1 VRKLTC
7 GSRDAAFPRNPNV
20 DLRASRRIERSRFGG
35 LLRRIMPRRSTD
47 AIAAVCALAAV
58 AVVLV
63 NALAL
68 QRPPHPASRI
78 VETPGAATAP
88 SQAGTILKR
97 TVAAAPAPISAP
109 VPPQRPASA
118 SVHGRA
124 ELVLEIQRELANR
137 GYYDG
142 AVDGVLGP
150 RTDQSIRDFEQ
161 AQGQRITGETSD
173 ALLGQI
179 RRARAKTD
187 ITGSIPPA
195 VESQR
200 SSRVLTVQRIL
211 ARLGY
216 GPVRLN
222 GTHDTTTRASI
233 ERFERDRNLP
243 LSGEITDRLIR
254 ELAAVSGAPLE

>member
-1 VRKLTC
+1 
-7 GSRDAAFPRNPNV
+7 
-20 DLRASRRIERSRFGG
+20 
-35 LLRRIMPRRSTD
+35 MPRRPTD

-58 AVVLV
+58 AAVLV

-68 QRPPHPASRI
+68 QRPPHAAPAI
-78 VETPGAATAP
+78 AGASHAAP
-88 SQAGTILKR
+88 APNQPSTILKR
-97 TVAAAPAPISAP
+97 TVPAAPAPASAP
-109 VPPQRPASA
+109 IPPQRPSNATANS
-118 SVHGRA
+118 RA
-124 ELVLEIQRELANR
+124 ELLLEIQRELANR

-161 AQGQRITGETSD
+161 AQGLRITGEPSD
-173 ALLGQI
+173 ALLGQV

-187 ITGSIPPA
+187 ITGSIPPS

-222 GTHDTTTRASI
+222 GTHDTATRASI

-243 LSGEITDRLIR
+243 PSGEITDRLIR
-254 ELAAVSGAPLE
+254 ELAAVTGAPLE

>member
-1 VRKLTC
+1 MRKLTH
-7 GSRDAAFPRNPNV
+7 GSRGAAFPRNLDV
-20 DLRASRRIERSRFGG
+20 DLRAPRRIERSRLGG
-35 LLRRIMPRRSTD
+35 LLKRMMPRRSTD
-47 AIAAVCALAAV
+47 AIASVCALLAV
-58 AVVLV
+58 AAVLV

-68 QRPPHPASRI
+68 QRPPRPAPGI
-78 VETPGAATAP
+78 VEAPRAAPATSQPGT
-88 SQAGTILKR
+88 TLKR
-97 TVAAAPAPISAP
+97 TVPAAPAPAAAP

-118 SVHGRA
+118 TAHGRA
-124 ELVLEIQRELANR
+124 ELVLETQRELANR

-161 AQGQRITGETSD
+161 AQGLRITGEPSD
-173 ALLGQI
+173 ALLNQI

-187 ITGSIPPA
+187 ITGSIPPS

-200 SSRVLTVQRIL
+200 SSRVLTVQRVL

-222 GTHDTTTRASI
+222 GTHDAATRASI

-243 LSGEITDRLIR
+243 PSGEITDRLIR
-254 ELAAVSGAPLE
+254 ELAAVTGAPLE